1 MYLHHQNDKFYLVK
15 IVKLTLNKNR
25 KDNFRNLETLLFFHQ
40 KNPSK
45 MMGFFYLT
53 FSTSA

>member
-1 MYLHHQNDKFYLVK
+1 MYLHHQNDKFYFVK
-15 IVKLTLNKNR
+15 VVKLTLNKNR
-25 KDNFRNLETLLFFHQ
+25 KDNLRNLETLLFFSS